1 MGRGLLLVL
10 AALLAPGAAA
20 GDSLSTDS
28 SSCGGNAYSSAQV
41 IEGRPPRRGPITAV
55 PDTLCADLAAPR
67 SNTRIEIYGL
77 PGQSGEGLGSGDG
90 TDGAAAPYDGERRG
104 MRRFGPARRGD

>member
-1 MGRGLLLVL
+1 MAV
-10 AALLAPGAAA
+10 LAPGAAPA
-20 GDSLSTDS
+20 ESLSTDP
-28 SSCGGNAYSSAQV
+28 SSCGGDAYSSAQV

-55 PDTLCADLAAPR
+55 PDTLCADLSAPR

-77 PGQSGEGLGSGDG
+77 PGQSGEGLGNDVGA
-90 TDGAAAPYDGERRG
+90 DGAAAPYDGERRG